1 MSDTGTRET
10 IYGATGS
17 FVFSIVILILIIVIS
32 TIYGNAK
39 QGQVAREAEKQNK
52 IQEDFN
58 AGIIYGKFH
67 VVSGD
72 CNRVSIVRIENNI
85 LFLDKLDDANKIWEI
100 ESYHRSLL
108 SKYKF
113 VASGNPNVIIMLK
126 SATEFSFVSPGFRSC
141 VYDKVPEPASN

>member
-85 LFLDKLDDANKIWEI
+85 L
-100 ESYHRSLL
+100 S
-108 SKYKF
+108 
-113 VASGNPNVIIMLK
+113 
-126 SATEFSFVSPGFRSC
+126 
-141 VYDKVPEPASN
+141 